1 MSNPEDLLYSA
12 SHEWAKVN
20 GEEAVLGITHFA
32 QESLGDITYVDMPAE
47 GDELTAGSEFG
58 AVESVKA
65 ASDLISPVSGTVV
78 AVNTELEN
86 APEVMNSDPY
96 GAWLDR
102 AREAVRPARR
112 PDGRR
117 GLRRT
122 LQERAALVR
131 GAAGPWPCRLFS
143 TSTAAFAARSSPM
156 PFIPHTPDEVQE
168 MLSVVGVRNLDD
180 LFADIPP
187 EMRPKHFDLPKGQSE
202 FAVCRYFEDLAA
214 ANVSPS
220 VSFLGAGFYAHYVPR
235 AVDALSGRSEFYT
248 SYTPYQA
255 ECSQGTLQ
263 AIFEYQTAVSRLL
276 DMDCANASVYDGG
289 TALFEACMMAVRAT
303 RRKKL
308 VVDQCINPIWRAMLE
323 TYSSSLDITLVTVPH
338 KDGLSDMEGL
348 KAAVDATCAAVLVQ
362 NPNFFGA
369 VADFS
374 ELFAHA
380 RACKALGVISVYPVM
395 QSVLKTPGEM
405 GADIAVA
412 EGQSLGQPLS
422 FGGPYL
428 GIMTCRKEHIR
439 QFPGRIVGR
448 TTDLEGRTGYVLTLQ
463 AREQHIRRAKATSN
477 ICSNQSLCAL
487 RALMYLSLVGPDGLA
502 RVAEHG
508 MALAR
513 YAVEKL
519 TALPGVSLLNDAPFG
534 NEVALRLPR
543 PAEEVVQ
550 ALLRQGVA
558 AGYPVGRAYAGM
570 DDVLLLACTECNTRA
585 QVDAMVE
592 KLGGLL

>member
-1 MSNPEDLLYSA
+1 M
-12 SHEWAKVN
+12 
-20 GEEAVLGITHFA
+20 
-32 QESLGDITYVDMPAE
+32 
-47 GDELTAGSEFG
+47 
-58 AVESVKA
+58 
-65 ASDLISPVSGTVV
+65 
-78 AVNTELEN
+78 
-86 APEVMNSDPY
+86 
-96 GAWLDR
+96 
-102 AREAVRPARR
+102 
-112 PDGRR
+112 
-117 GLRRT
+117 
-122 LQERAALVR
+122 
-131 GAAGPWPCRLFS
+131 
-143 TSTAAFAARSSPM
+143 
-156 PFIPHTPDEVQE
+156 
-168 MLSVVGVRNLDD
+168 
-180 LFADIPP
+180 
-187 EMRPKHFDLPKGQSE
+187 
-202 FAVCRYFEDLAA
+202 
-214 ANVSPS
+214 
-220 VSFLGAGFYAHYVPR
+220 
-235 AVDALSGRSEFYT
+235 DALSGRSEFYT

-477 ICSNQSLCAL
+477 ICSNQALCAL
-487 RALMYLSLVGPDGLA
+487 RSLIYLSLMGPQGLA
-502 RVAEHG
+502 QVAEHN
-508 MALAR
+508 MALTR
-513 YAVEKL
+513 YAVERL
-519 TALPGVSLLNDAPFG
+519 TALRGVTLLNTAPYG
-534 NEVALRLPR
+534 NEVALRLPI
-543 PAEEVVQ
+543 PAEKVVNT
-550 ALLRQGVA
+550 LISYNCVPGF
-558 AGYPVGRAYAGM
+558 PVSRYYNFM
-570 DDVLLLACTECNTRA
+570 DDVLLLACTENNTRQQIGFLA
-585 QVDAMVE
+585 E
-592 KLGGLL
+592 TIGGLL

>member
-1 MSNPEDLLYSA
+1 MAELKTPLTDWHVA
-12 SHEWAKVN
+12 HGAKMAPFAGWLMPIQYEGILVEHQHTRQHAGLFDICHM
-20 GEEAVLGITHFA
+20 GEFRI
-32 QESLGDITYVDMPAE
+32 
-47 GDELTAGSEFG
+47 
-58 AVESVKA
+58 
-65 ASDLISPVSGTVV
+65 
-78 AVNTELEN
+78 
-86 APEVMNSDPY
+86 
-96 GAWLDR
+96 
-102 AREAVRPARR
+102 
-112 PDGRR
+112 
-117 GLRRT
+117 
-122 LQERAALVR
+122 R
-131 GAAGPWPCRLFS
+131 GAGAD
-143 TSTAAFAARSSPM
+143 AA
-156 PFIPHTPDEVQE
+156 
-168 MLSVVGVRNLDD
+168 
-180 LFADIPP
+180 
-187 EMRPKHFDLPKGQSE
+187 
-202 FAVCRYFEDLAA
+202 LAA
-214 ANVSPS
+214 AVSHNLATLAPGRCRYG
-220 VSFLGAGFYAHYVPR
+220 FLLTEKGTVLDDCIVYRFGPDDFMVVVNAACAAGDFATLRARLPEDVALTDISEQTGKIDLQGPE
-235 AVDALSGRSEFYT
+235 AVDVLSGRSEFYT

-550 ALLRQGVA
+550 ALLRRGVA